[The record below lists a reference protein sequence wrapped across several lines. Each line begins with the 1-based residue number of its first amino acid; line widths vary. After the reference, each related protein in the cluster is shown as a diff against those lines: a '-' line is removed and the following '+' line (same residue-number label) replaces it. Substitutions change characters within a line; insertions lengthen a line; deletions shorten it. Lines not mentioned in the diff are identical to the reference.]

1 MNLNIANNL
10 NYQSYLNKQRKDKFV
25 MVFDLPAALKN
36 NKNNITRSNKRIIP
50 DSLQFSVYGLIIPE
64 FTVPEIEVPYSG
76 QTLKISSMARPSYPK
91 NTINFTIDNMFN
103 NYWVIYKWIQ
113 MFNNERLGLYKSD
126 LAKDPA
132 TLKSYETTVT
142 IYGLDEYNNR
152 VIQFNFLHAFPT
164 TLGGIK
170 YSDRDGSEM
179 ESTFDYVYH
188 QFEAV
193 LL

>member
-1 MNLNIANNL
+1 MYLNIANN
-10 NYQSYLNKQRKDKFV
+10 NTAQSYFNKQRKDKFI
-25 MVFDLPAALKN
+25 MVFDLPAALKS
-36 NKNNITRSNKRIIP
+36 NKNNVTRSNNRIIP
-50 DSLQFSVYGLIIPE
+50 DTLQFSVYGLIIPE
-64 FTVPEIEVPYSG
+64 FTVPEVEVPYGG
-76 QTLKISSMARPSYPK
+76 QIMKVSSMARPSYPK
-91 NTINFTIDNMFN
+91 NTISFTIDNMFN

-113 MFNNERLGLYKSD
+113 MFNNERLGIYKSD
-126 LAKDPA
+126 LPRDQA

-142 IYGLDEYNNR
+142 VYGLDEYNNR

-164 TLGGIK
+164 SLGGIK
-170 YSDRDGSEM
+170 YSDRDGTEM